1 MVLCSGE
8 VVTAPH
14 EGERAVTVGPG
25 STGNGAG
32 NEKGKR
38 MRRRRS
44 FGGLWWAVAILLTFG
59 LSRAATAI
67 YLDEDQNVSLRARV
81 YSQGSVRTNE
91 SQVGTIPHT
100 ESGWLIQHRNY
111 YNPEFEAKLT
121 KYAAFLKQTNLG
133 WLTPDDFSFR
143 MAAWGFY
150 DGIYDYGPRGFD
162 DSQRHINSTCCGPP
176 PDPNTPKT
184 AWILE
189 GSKYNRFGKS
199 VATIFPGA
207 HVQNPRDIYANYNRL
222 NEMYLNYSKG
232 PVFVR
237 FGKQFISWGES
248 DTVALLDEN
257 NPFDITAGPPGA
269 FEDLEESRI
278 PLWTLRSSVTVFD
291 TLGPLSSGFIEGYWV
306 PGDLDTNT
314 GILPIRT
321 ASPYSPRGPDPQAQI
336 PNVFGHPA
344 INAQFVL
351 LDHIPQKRFENSQW
365 GVRVQTVVNRTH
377 TASAWYYTT
386 FASAPV
392 PQSLGLIKGVNVPG
406 GQLTTTETVHRMTGV
421 LGVAD
426 TFFLEPLD
434 GIIRM
439 EAEYFI
445 GEPAFIPSENLNIT
459 NDRNDLLKPITNSG
473 RVPRADYLRWE
484 LGYDRF
490 FFMRFLNPSN
500 SFTWVTAVVGSWNA
514 DEKYNKDFRYDGQ
527 FKPEFLGLPLGTGPK
542 PGDFVQLKTVEV
554 FAQTHLQTDYMHGRL
569 SPAITYIQ
577 NLRGTYALLPSVT
590 YRLTDWMLFTLNY
603 TTIGGEYQQLGFFRD
618 RDQVSMRAT
627 YQLN

>member
-1 MVLCSGE
+1 MLSQGGG
-8 VVTAPH
+8 VVTAPQR
-14 EGERAVTVGPG
+14 GKARVCAVHAG
-25 STGNGAG
+25 SSTRD
-32 NEKGKR
+32 EKGTSMGR
-38 MRRRRS
+38 IRA
-44 FGGLWWAVAILLTFG
+44 FDGLRWTVAILLTCG
-59 LSRAATAI
+59 WARAATAI

-81 YSQGSVRTNE
+81 YSQASIRTNE
-91 SQVGTIPHT
+91 SQVGTLPHT
-100 ESGWLIQHRNY
+100 ESGQVVQHRNY
-111 YNPEFEAKLT
+111 FNPEFEAKLT
-121 KYAAFLKQTNLG
+121 AYTSFLKGTNLS
-133 WLTPDDFSFR
+133 WLAPDDFSFR
-143 MAAWGFY
+143 MASWGFY
-150 DGIYDYGPRGFD
+150 DGIYDYGPHQFN
-162 DSQRHINSTCCGPP
+162 DSQRRVNSTFSDFGKK
-176 PDPNTPKT
+176 PKS

-189 GSKYNRFGKS
+189 GSHYNPNGTT

-207 HVQNPRDIYANYNRL
+207 RVQNPRDIYADYNRI
-222 NEMYLNYSKG
+222 NELYLNYSKG

-257 NPFDITAGPPGA
+257 NPFDLTTGAPGV
-269 FEDLEESRI
+269 FEDLEEARI

-336 PNVFGHPA
+336 PCFGKPP
-344 INAQFVL
+344 NCVPLSQAQFVL
-351 LDHIPQKRFENSQW
+351 LDHIPRKRFENSQW

-392 PQSLGLIKGVNVPG
+392 PESLGLSSAAGHQV
-406 GQLTTTETVHRMTGV
+406 TTTETVHRMTGV
-421 LGVAD
+421 VGVAD

-445 GEPAFIPSENLNIT
+445 GEPAFIPDVNLNIKKGG
-459 NDRNDLLKPITNSG
+459 NPLDSITKAG
-473 RVPRADYLRWE
+473 QVPRANYLRWE

-500 SFTWVTAVVGSWNA
+500 SFTWVTAVVGSWNI
-514 DEKYNKDFRYDGQ
+514 DETSNKDFRYNGQ
-527 FKPEFLGLPLGTGPK
+527 FKQEFLAKPTGSIPT
-542 PGDFVQLKTVEV
+542 PDDFTQLKPVEV

-569 SPAITYIQ
+569 SPAVTFIQ
-577 NLRGTYALLPSVT
+577 NLRGTYALLPGVT
-590 YRLTDWMLFTLNY
+590 FRLADWMLFSVNY
-603 TTIGGEYQQLGFFRD
+603 VHIGGEYQQIGFFRD
-618 RDQVSMRAT
+618 RDQLALRAT